1 MHAQYGHLICFLI
14 VLKGMS
20 PSPLERDKHVVPPFI
35 HRILRS
41 IRHTTM
47 NDRDEQNGP
56 FDNDHEN
63 QTDLGPD
70 EHRND
75 ERYSVRGPCAY
86 ELIEGEGKEAV
97 VVHYG
102 TAYSLNVSADGIL
115 LVLDRQPLIRQL
127 LEVHNPSVTGRQ
139 AVTLFEVQWA
149 KCLPTGSTTPRYL
162 VGCRLSFG
170 RFPYFLFQRGHLDH
184 NLSGLSL

>member
-1 MHAQYGHLICFLI
+1 
-14 VLKGMS
+14 
-20 PSPLERDKHVVPPFI
+20 
-35 HRILRS
+35 
-41 IRHTTM
+41 M
-47 NDRDEQNGP
+47 NGGDEQNRQ
-56 FDNDHEN
+56 FNREHEH

-70 EHRND
+70 ERRND

-86 ELIEGEGKEAV
+86 ELIEGEGKEAA

-115 LVLDRQPLIRQL
+115 LMLDRQPQVRQL
-127 LEVHNPSVTGRQ
+127 LEVHNPSITGRQ
-139 AVTLFEVQWA
+139 AVTLFEVRWA

-170 RFPYFLFQRGHLDH
+170 RFPYFLFQKGHLDH

>member
-1 MHAQYGHLICFLI
+1 
-14 VLKGMS
+14 
-20 PSPLERDKHVVPPFI
+20 
-35 HRILRS
+35 
-41 IRHTTM
+41 M
-47 NDRDEQNGP
+47 NDRDEQNPRFEIG
-56 FDNDHEN
+56 HEN
-63 QTDLGPD
+63 ETDFPPD
-70 EHRND
+70 ERRND

-115 LVLDRQPLIRQL
+115 LMLDRQPLVRQL
-127 LEVHNPSVTGRQ
+127 LEVHNPSVAGRQ
-139 AVTLFEVQWA
+139 AVTLFEVRWST
-149 KCLPTGSTTPRYL
+149 CLPTGSTKPRYL

-170 RFPYFLFQRGHLDH
+170 RFPYFLFQRGHLDR